1 MRPARQ
7 PGSRST
13 RPRLELEAE
22 AAQAR
27 QAIQAS
33 AGDLADQVV
42 RAVLPHGRRGFP
54 LRDSSKQARLFTGL
68 FRIAFLAV
76 LLAGAAVAPYR
87 LVAQESAS
95 AANTEA
101 ADSREAQEKAFL
113 VEGPL
118 VKASAKVLHLSVET
132 TAIIYEFINFAILAL
147 AHRHSSVS
155 LAAPTPAPAR
165 REGAHRYRVGA
176 QGYRGRQLPA
186 ERGGGQTV
194 RASDEEIEKFKTE
207 VEREMGQDEARIKSA
222 LAEESARMVV
232 AAEQEIAMAAAQA
245 RRGLRN
251 FAADLAIGQAAK
263 QMALTPETDRALI
276 AEFVGDV
283 TKGRQ
288 N

>member
-1 MRPARQ
+1 M
-7 PGSRST
+7 
-13 RPRLELEAE
+13 
-22 AAQAR
+22 
-27 QAIQAS
+27 
-33 AGDLADQVV
+33 
-42 RAVLPHGRRGFP
+42 
-54 LRDSSKQARLFTGL
+54 RDSSKQARLFTGL

-147 AHRHSSVS
+147 LICIPLFRWLPQHLRQRAGKVRTDIESARKVTEDANSRLSAVEAKLSSI
-155 LAAPTPAPAR
+155 
-165 REGAHRYRVGA
+165 G
-176 QGYRGRQLPA
+176 
-186 ERGGGQTV
+186 
-194 RASDEEIEKFKTE
+194 EEIEKFKTE

-245 RRGLRN
+245 KRGLRN
-251 FAADLAIGQAAK
+251 FAAGLAVGQAAK
-263 QMALTPETDRALI
+263 QIALTPETDRAVI